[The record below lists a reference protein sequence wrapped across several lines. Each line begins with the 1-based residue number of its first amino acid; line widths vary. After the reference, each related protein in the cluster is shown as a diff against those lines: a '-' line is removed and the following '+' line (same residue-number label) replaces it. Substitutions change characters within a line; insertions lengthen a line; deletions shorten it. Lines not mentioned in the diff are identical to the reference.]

1 MTKYDVGIE
10 NLPNVYIN
18 RIGINDSTENFK
30 KVTVQAL
37 VKDHFKKP
45 AWSAPGQMEDNL
57 KIKYL
62 FVHSNSDDKD
72 QFNAIVESING
83 GFKSIMDYG
92 SSGDNY
98 VSFTGGSFFKKYSD
112 PVRDIEGYVDTL
124 IADIPLSQNLILY
137 ICCYYDFGQSITNEY
152 FRHFAGPVFSEK
164 ILLNGTLIEKTKY
177 FYFPSTNLPYGG
189 PVHYNEVNGYM
200 EGSDHGPHSHK
211 RIRAVESKN
220 NKVIKNANLIPLPEV
235 NLGIINLL
243 TEQRHQNIADKN
255 IAAIKTYSLT
265 ENDSALSLLHIN
277 TSALMWKSSPN
288 AAILSVFNNDLFKKI
303 LPAHF
308 QLKSIGIVRKSLNLS
323 GEFVRSTNLLGIET
337 VGTSVVHTHRYLF
350 GSGTDRETTIN
361 FGNYNIKN
369 SIRPQTEI
377 GQTVKKENLY
387 QSDLGDYNAHKIAE
401 AYELGF
407 KQSEMIK
414 TLLIEDSLYNFT
426 ADSFSYKVDIGYL
439 ETIDNYIISAYDSL
453 KEAVIT
459 LDRLMLETSL
469 PSNYNSATGQYT
481 EGYKNH
487 VAEEYSIPYKSAL
500 NNINLRSFFSMISS
514 YKISDNPYLFIL
526 GAIMENYS
534 LLAPTED
541 KGLEALI
548 LENILP
554 FSTNQELL
562 GLIKQ
567 FCLDLSIAVQSAYNV
582 NPADTST
589 INSHGSENSIVIRT
603 FDFTESFPYVRT
615 DLGYKLFSNNT
626 SIAAYSKDQLKSR
639 LEYEKKYYNNLKNN
653 SDINNLSQRFREK
666 FDFNNMEKLNYI
678 TPLEIKIENSKISLI
693 PPLTEIDSSKIMFF
707 RLRAMGWISDA
718 SPNSTTGD
726 NPFSSNM
733 TNPTDPAAVGTGI
746 SVSELD
752 EDNAGVT
759 VAPGMTINLPGNN
772 TITYADIVI
781 GSDDDTWFP
790 DSEAD
795 LLIVNN
801 FMAEDDT
808 GTVFL
813 DDYPP
818 HHKAMM
824 FENYGVSGY
833 DMFLDN
839 RFRRIIAETA
849 MNVMKIHC
857 ITGFN
862 RDSYG
867 LYDLKS
873 PQVKPLSQV
882 LLSTPWPFFC
892 YSTPHS
898 PSTNFGIFKNTQAD
912 GERIAPVPS
921 LNNLAYVIG
930 SVPSTNTSWS
940 SQLSDNIAYHV
951 RDLPEYYSTNVVKQ
965 DPNKSGVL
973 SLFDSRFSTDQG
985 PTDNND
991 TNVPQGTS
999 SSNTGGY

>member
-1 MTKYDVGIE
+1 
-10 NLPNVYIN
+10 
-18 RIGINDSTENFK
+18 
-30 KVTVQAL
+30 
-37 VKDHFKKP
+37 
-45 AWSAPGQMEDNL
+45 
-57 KIKYL
+57 
-62 FVHSNSDDKD
+62 
-72 QFNAIVESING
+72 
-83 GFKSIMDYG
+83 
-92 SSGDNY
+92 
-98 VSFTGGSFFKKYSD
+98 
-112 PVRDIEGYVDTL
+112 
-124 IADIPLSQNLILY
+124 
-137 ICCYYDFGQSITNEY
+137 
-152 FRHFAGPVFSEK
+152 
-164 ILLNGTLIEKTKY
+164 
-177 FYFPSTNLPYGG
+177 
-189 PVHYNEVNGYM
+189 
-200 EGSDHGPHSHK
+200 
-211 RIRAVESKN
+211 
-220 NKVIKNANLIPLPEV
+220 
-235 NLGIINLL
+235 
-243 TEQRHQNIADKN
+243 
-255 IAAIKTYSLT
+255 
-265 ENDSALSLLHIN
+265 
-277 TSALMWKSSPN
+277 
-288 AAILSVFNNDLFKKI
+288 
-303 LPAHF
+303 
-308 QLKSIGIVRKSLNLS
+308 
-323 GEFVRSTNLLGIET
+323 
-337 VGTSVVHTHRYLF
+337 
-350 GSGTDRETTIN
+350 
-361 FGNYNIKN
+361 
-369 SIRPQTEI
+369 
-377 GQTVKKENLY
+377 
-387 QSDLGDYNAHKIAE
+387 
-401 AYELGF
+401 
-407 KQSEMIK
+407 
-414 TLLIEDSLYNFT
+414 
-426 ADSFSYKVDIGYL
+426 
-439 ETIDNYIISAYDSL
+439 
-453 KEAVIT
+453 
-459 LDRLMLETSL
+459 
-469 PSNYNSATGQYT
+469 
-481 EGYKNH
+481 
-487 VAEEYSIPYKSAL
+487 
-500 NNINLRSFFSMISS
+500 
-514 YKISDNPYLFIL
+514 
-526 GAIMENYS
+526 
-534 LLAPTED
+534 PTED
-541 KGLEALI
+541 TGLEALI

-898 PSTNFGIFKNTQAD
+898 P
-912 GERIAPVPS
+912 
-921 LNNLAYVIG
+921 
-930 SVPSTNTSWS
+930 
-940 SQLSDNIAYHV
+940 
-951 RDLPEYYSTNVVKQ
+951 
-965 DPNKSGVL
+965 
-973 SLFDSRFSTDQG
+973 
-985 PTDNND
+985 
-991 TNVPQGTS
+991 
-999 SSNTGGY
+999 